1 MATGDESATPCHIF
15 SGALTLN
22 ELLYFIAETV
32 AWPGRVL
39 VTPHLLLG
47 PLVMHL
53 RDGGYLFCG

>member
-1 MATGDESATPCHIF
+1 MF
-15 SGALTLN
+15 LALLLLSTS
-22 ELLYFIAETV
+22 LLYFIAETV

-47 PLVMHL
+47 PLVMYL